1 MPTDYDY
8 DKLFA
13 IFKPKEIFVVPLPK
27 IVKVIYNAPATII
40 LWDDQSKTVV
50 ICGEGD
56 IYDPEKGLAMA
67 VAKKYF
73 GNKGRYYE
81 QFKKWLPERDSNE

>member
-1 MPTDYDY
+1 MPTDYNKMFDIY
-8 DKLFA
+8 ALKNL
-13 IFKPKEIFVVPLPK
+13 FVVPLPK
-27 IVKVIYNAPATII
+27 IVKVIYNEPATII

-50 ICGEGD
+50 TCGEGD

-81 QFKKWLPERDSNE
+81 QFKKWLPERDPNE

>member
-1 MPTDYDY
+1 MPTDYDKMF
-8 DKLFA
+8 DILALKN
-13 IFKPKEIFVVPLPK
+13 IFVVPLPK

-50 ICGEGD
+50 TCGEGD

-81 QFKKWLPERDSNE
+81 QFKRWLPEKDSVES